1 MILKKAWGNLFSY
14 PTFRNVSSHKSKLA
28 SITQESYYV
37 FETLFTLTTEPP
49 SVSCWDWGKCD
60 TSWHMW
66 HRTLMRYSL
75 SSLVQLITSH
85 LNKTKMP
92 QIEIERYK
100 NLKMWIKPC
109 IKNSFIFIY
118 NYCICKSLLLH
129 LYWITQKP
137 I

>member
-1 MILKKAWGNLFSY
+1 MILRKVSGNLFSY
-14 PTFRNVSSHKSKLA
+14 PTFRNVSSHKSKA
-28 SITQESYYV
+28 SLYYIGIILHI
-37 FETLFTLTTEPP
+37 ETLFTLTTEPP
-49 SVSCWDWGKCD
+49 RVSCWGWGKCD

-92 QIEIERYK
+92 QIELEQYK
-100 NLKMWIKPC
+100 NLKMWLKLC
-109 IKNSFIFIY
+109 NKTSFIFIY
-118 NYCICKSLLLH
+118 NYCNCKSLLLH